1 MPFPTYFTRHRGG
14 GGGGLAEPQQLCT
27 VDFSEDAQRA
37 RPLREAEAILQE
49 RDPKDLAPLAPRH
62 AARRGGSH
70 RPWLGLGLRLG
81 LRSGLRSRL
90 R

>member
-1 MPFPTYFTRHRGG
+1 MPFPGTHSSPRRGRG
-14 GGGGLAEPQQLCT
+14 RLAEPQQLRT

-37 RPLREAEAILQE
+37 RPLREAEAVLQQ
-49 RDPKDLAPLAPRH
+49 RDPQDLAPLAPRH

-70 RPWLGLGLRLG
+70 RPWSGLGLRLG
-81 LRSGLRSRL
+81 LRLGSRVRL

>member
-1 MPFPTYFTRHRGG
+1 MPFPGTSLVTTGA
-14 GGGGLAEPQQLCT
+14 GGLAEPQQLCT

-37 RPLREAEAILQE
+37 RPLREAEAVLQE

-70 RPWLGLGLRLG
+70 RPWLGLGMRLHVGLRLG
-81 LRSGLRSRL
+81 LRLRL
-90 R
+90 W